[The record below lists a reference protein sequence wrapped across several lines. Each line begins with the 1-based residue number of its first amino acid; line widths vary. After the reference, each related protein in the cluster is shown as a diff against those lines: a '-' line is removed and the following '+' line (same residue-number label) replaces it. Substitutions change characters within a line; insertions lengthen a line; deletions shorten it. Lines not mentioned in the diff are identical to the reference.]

1 MNEQTVTVIIK
12 GQPVYFNG
20 DELTSPVEQ
29 AIEYLKELSEQEQ
42 EF

>member
-1 MNEQTVTVIIK
+1 MDSETVTITIK

-20 DELTSPVEQ
+20 DELTSPIEE
-29 AIEYLKELSEQEQ
+29 AIEYLKELSEQER